1 MTVEEPKH
9 YHVSIASS
17 AVADIKNI
25 RQYILDTFCYE
36 AYAKDF
42 SHKITD
48 AITKMNLFPLAYL
61 SEDRLCSRR
70 ICDSFP
76 PMEILSDFLHR
87 TRRRSTDYPS
97 PEGQN
102 VLASRIEAYDT
113 RKRNRVIAKTAPELP
128 TRKPGGGLLCQDNVA
143 PFSFL

>member
-36 AYAKDF
+36 AYVKDF

-48 AITKMNLFPLAYL
+48 AITKMNLFPLAYPKTGFVL
-61 SEDRLCSRR
+61 EGYAIHFRPWKSYLIFFIVREDEVQIIR
-70 ICDSFP
+70 
-76 PMEILSDFLHR
+76 
-87 TRRRSTDYPS
+87 
-97 PEGQN
+97 
-102 VLASRIEAYDT
+102 VLKDRMYWQAVL
-113 RKRNRVIAKTAPELP
+113 KRMIREKETE
-128 TRKPGGGLLCQDNVA
+128 
-143 PFSFL
+143 S